1 MLNKITSFVLSVLA
15 LVSFA
20 SSQEKLVKEIML
32 EGSAKDKSLEMSGLT
47 WYKDELI
54 LLPQYIDYDD
64 PAFYSISK
72 SHLNDWLNEKSTWA
86 NRAAENQT

>member
-1 MLNKITSFVLSVLA
+1 MLNNIASLA
-15 LVSFA
+15 LMLLTAVSFA
-20 SSQEKLVKEIML
+20 SAQEKIVTEIIL

-47 WYKDELI
+47 WYKDQLI

-72 SHLNDWLNEKSTWA
+72 PQLNN
-86 NRAAENQT
+86 